1 MSRESGWKVQPGH
14 LVAISMNVSSAQQ
27 GTQMR
32 KKIYKAEEKKLIVK
46 YGIFEDIKS
55 SGGNSEEHLKC

>member
-1 MSRESGWKVQPGH
+1 
-14 LVAISMNVSSAQQ
+14 MNVSSAQQ

-32 KKIYKAEEKKLIVK
+32 KKIYKAEEKKLVVK